1 MSASICLHQYLASF
15 KGRHAYS
22 LLEQGHFFVG
32 QGVGLGDDR
41 NQVDLGVQPAHDFDI
56 QRLQRVACRLNKV
69 DTGMNSVVDNIHSVD
84 LVLRLEVCIV
94 SLLNIFHN
102 WPP

>member
-1 MSASICLHQYLASF
+1 ML
-15 KGRHAYS
+15 YS
-22 LLEQGHFFVG
+22 LLEQSHFFVG
-32 QGVGLGDDR
+32 QGVGLGDDG
-41 NQVDLGVQPAHDFDI
+41 NQVDLGVQPAHHFDI
-56 QRLQRVACRLNKV
+56 QRLQRVSSWLNKV